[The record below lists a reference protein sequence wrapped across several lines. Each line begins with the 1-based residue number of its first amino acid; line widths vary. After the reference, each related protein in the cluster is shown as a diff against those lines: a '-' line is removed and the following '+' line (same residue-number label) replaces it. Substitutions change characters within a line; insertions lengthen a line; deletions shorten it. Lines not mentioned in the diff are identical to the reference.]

1 MPPRRSP
8 PAAVSAD
15 RLMKRVEER
24 IDQSFARML
33 DELEKVKIEVRAGNM
48 ETEVLK
54 RFVADVERQVIET
67 RAYVQISEREGVKNA
82 EAEAVAAATAAHAAP
97 KRVWRTWLGLI
108 TAGSAAFV
116 AIVAFFNNLPKFV
129 RGAAEIAVSLYG
141 YVVRHK

>member
-1 MPPRRSP
+1 MPPRRP
-8 PAAVSAD
+8 PAAAINTD

-67 RAYVQISEREGVKNA
+67 RAYVQITDNA
-82 EAEAVAAATAAHAAP
+82 KAHAVEQVALKADATP
-97 KRVWRTWLGLI
+97 KKVWKTKLALI
-108 TAGSAAFV
+108 TGYSAAFV
-116 AIVAFFNNLPKFV
+116 AVVAFFNNLPKFV
-129 RGAAEIAVSLYG
+129 RGASEIAVELYG
-141 YVVRHK
+141 FIVRHR